1 MTNDKTTKI
10 KFNRFTKNKLKE
22 MIKKHGCYTRE
33 ELLSYI
39 KKYEEM
45 DYDDEMVV
53 YLLYDMNFEN
63 TFKDVMNVVESNFE
77 KVLYRASYLGR
88 FPAMGTWDDETC
100 DKLGKILV
108 EEGYFCTVD
117 CPQYLLEYLDYEK
130 IVEKLLEDEIKWL
143 EDPDHDW
150 SGEQSE
156 VELFYVSEQEK
167 RYEYYMQCQ

>member
-1 MTNDKTTKI
+1 MTKVNTSKI
-10 KFNRFTKNKLKE
+10 KLNRFTKNKLAE
-22 MIKKHGCYTRE
+22 LLKKHGCTTQE

-53 YLLYDMNFEN
+53 YLLYDMNMEN
-63 TFKDVMNVVESNFE
+63 TFKDVMNVVESDFE
-77 KVLYRASYLGR
+77 KVWYRAYYIGR

-108 EEGYFCTVD
+108 EEEYFCTVD
-117 CPQYLLEYLDYEK
+117 YPQYLLEYLDYEK

-143 EDPDHDW
+143 EDHDHDW
-150 SGEQSE
+150 SGEQGE
-156 VELFYVSEQEK
+156 IELFYVSE
-167 RYEYYMQCQ
+167 